1 MIYIKLLLISFLF
14 VTAVN
19 YAQIELPKLSPK
31 ASVSQMIGYTNVTVE
46 YHRPGVKGRTVW
58 GDLVPLNKVWRTGAN
73 DATTIE
79 FSTDVIIDNK
89 NVPAGKY
96 SFFTIPNNSTTVI
109 LNKVWKQWGAYD
121 YKQEEDL
128 MRFTVYPEADDFTEW
143 LTFSFTDLSDSSAT
157 FNFNWER
164 VKVSFKINVD
174 VVKQA
179 VDRIKEAT
187 GKAKADD
194 FKTFN
199 TSAEYLADKGIELE
213 AAAKYADAAISAN
226 NSYLTHYVKAKVL
239 FKQNKFTDSLKELD
253 LAREAGRND
262 KNYEFFVSRIDLLEK
277 QVKAKL

>member
-1 MIYIKLLLISFLF
+1 MKYLKLLLISFLF

-31 ASVSQMIGYTNVTVE
+31 ASVSQVIGYTNVTVE
-46 YHRPGVKGRTVW
+46 YHRPGVKGRNIW

-79 FSTDVIIDNK
+79 FSTDVIIDGK
-89 NVPAGKY
+89 NVPAAKY
-96 SFFTIPNNSTTVI
+96 SLFTIPNNETTII
-109 LNKVWKQWGAYD
+109 LNKLWKQWGAYD

-128 MRFTVYPEADDFTEW
+128 IRFKVNPEIVDFSES

-157 FNFNWER
+157 LNFNWER

-179 VDRIKEAT
+179 VDKIKEAT
-187 GKAKADD
+187 GKAKADE
-194 FKTFN
+194 FKTFS
-199 TSAEYLADKGIELE
+199 TSAEYLADKGIELD

-239 FKQNKFTDSLKELD
+239 FKQNKFTEALKELD
-253 LAREAGRND
+253 LARDAGSSD
-262 KNYEFFVSRIDLLEK
+262 KNYEFYVSRIDLLEK

>member
-1 MIYIKLLLISFLF
+1 MRYIKLLLISFLF

-19 YAQIELPKLSPK
+19 YAQVELPKLSPK
-31 ASVSQMIGYTNVTVE
+31 ATISQVIGYTNVTVE
-46 YHRPGVKGRTVW
+46 YYRPGVKGRTVW

-179 VDRIKEAT
+179 VERIKEAT
-187 GKAKADD
+187 GKAKPED

>member
-174 VVKQA
+174 VKQA

>member
-1 MIYIKLLLISFLF
+1 MRYIKLLLISFLF

-19 YAQIELPKLSPK
+19 YAQVELPKLSPK
-31 ASVSQMIGYTNVTVE
+31 ATVSQVIGYTNVTVE
-46 YHRPGVKGRTVW
+46 YYRPGVKGRTVW

-179 VDRIKEAT
+179 VERIKEAT
-187 GKAKADD
+187 GKAKPED